1 MADVRLYL
9 FDFIKMSGGKYRM
22 PTLLLSV
29 TKGGKIVR
37 ELSMKQIL
45 ALDTA
50 IPMFGKNGETWGTPS
65 LFLGIA
71 NHTSAAEAPTSTR
84 A

>member
-1 MADVRLYL
+1 
-9 FDFIKMSGGKYRM
+9 
-22 PTLLLSV
+22 V